1 MDLEILSDLSKVLI
15 PDEAELE
22 LELTFSNHI
31 FATPSCVCS
40 NCKILTF
47 KIILWGIHEE
57 EDLLAKSVLNYG
69 QSNAGGRFSPLL
81 TRGLQP

>member
-1 MDLEILSDLSKVLI
+1 MDLEVLSDLSEVLI
-15 PDEAELE
+15 PDEAE

-47 KIILWGIHEE
+47 KVILWRIHEE
-57 EDLLAKSVLNYG
+57 EELLAKSVLNYG
-69 QSNAGGRFSPLL
+69 QSSAGGRASALL
-81 TRGLQP
+81 TWVPQP